1 MKLKVCHSKFNSILN
16 CSKYLGANN
25 QEEISL
31 EDIMIFYSGTDK
43 MSPLGFPHKST
54 LEFNNENIYPTAS
67 TCSLTL
73 VLPTKYYMD
82 YDSFRKAMY
91 VGLKYHGGFGTS

>member
-1 MKLKVCHSKFNSILN
+1 MKLKVCHSNFNSILN
-16 CSKYLGANN
+16 CLMYSGASN

-54 LEFNNENIYPTAS
+54 LEFDDDNSVIHRLMIPIMQTLLMLKKYTLQNE
-67 TCSLTL
+67 
-73 VLPTKYYMD
+73 
-82 YDSFRKAMY
+82 
-91 VGLKYHGGFGTS
+91 

>member
-1 MKLKVCHSKFNSILN
+1 MKLKICNLKFNSILN
-16 CSKYLGANN
+16 CFKYSGASN

-43 MSPLGFPHKST
+43 MPPLGFLHKLT
-54 LEFNNENIYPTAS
+54 LEFNNDNIYPTAS
-67 TCSLTL
+67 TCTLTL

-82 YDSFRKAMY
+82 YDSFKNSMY
-91 VGLKYHGGFGTS
+91 VGLKYHGGFGTI